1 MASNFRQFFKHP
13 RYTLPELLKNC
24 NEIKRKYSEATYKV
38 YKGKVVVNIFLQP
51 SEGSMKYKVKLLA
64 KIGSTKVD
72 VFVIDPNI
80 RDLKKKLPIPHLYP
94 DGSLCLCYPNYNEWS
109 AEDLWADT
117 LIPWTCL
124 WLYFFE
130 LWLATGEWLGGGI
143 HPGKRN

>member
-1 MASNFRQFFKHP
+1 MASNDRHFFKHC
-13 RYTLPELLKNC
+13 RYTFPELLKNC
-24 NEIKRKYSEATYKV
+24 NEIKRKYSESTYIV
-38 YKGKVVVNIFLQP
+38 DKGKVVVNIFLQP

-64 KIGSTKVD
+64 KVGSTKVD
-72 VFVIDPNI
+72 VFVVEPNM
-80 RDLKKKLPIPHLYP
+80 REVEKKLSIPHLYS
-94 DGSLCLCYPNYNEWS
+94 DGSLCLYYPDYNEWR

>member
-1 MASNFRQFFKHP
+1 MASNFRRFFKHR

-24 NEIKRKYSEATYKV
+24 NEIKRKYSESTYIV
-38 YKGKVVVNIFLQP
+38 NKGKVVVNIFLQP

-72 VFVIDPNI
+72 VFVVEPNI
-80 RDLKKKLPIPHLYP
+80 RDLKKKLSIPHLYP
-94 DGSLCLCYPNYNEWS
+94 DGSLCLYYPDYNEWS

-130 LWLATGEWLGGGI
+130 LWLAIGEWLGGGI

>member
-64 KIGSTKVD
+64 QIGSTKVD

-94 DGSLCLCYPNYNEWS
+94 DGSLCLYYPNYNEWS

-130 LWLATGEWLGGGI
+130 L
-143 HPGKRN
+143 

>member
-1 MASNFRQFFKHP
+1 MASNFRRFFKHH

-24 NEIKRKYSEATYKV
+24 NEIKRKYSEVTYV
-38 YKGKVVVNIFLQP
+38 MNKGKVVVDIFLQP
-51 SEGSMKYKVKLLA
+51 SEGSMRYKVRLLA
-64 KIGSTKVD
+64 RVGSTNVA
-72 VFVIDPNI
+72 VFVVEPNI
-80 RDLKKKLPIPHLYP
+80 RELKKEMSIPHLYP
-94 DGSLCLCYPNYNEWS
+94 NGSLCLYYPDYNEWNVD
-109 AEDLWADT
+109 ELWADT